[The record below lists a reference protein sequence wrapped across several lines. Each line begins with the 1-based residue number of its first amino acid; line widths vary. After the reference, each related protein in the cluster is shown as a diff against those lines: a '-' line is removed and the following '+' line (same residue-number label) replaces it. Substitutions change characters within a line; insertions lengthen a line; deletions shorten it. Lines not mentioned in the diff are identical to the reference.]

1 LRIDRD
7 GVCTE
12 ETENKKEKLKS
23 EMNKLLVTGSS
34 GLIGSE
40 VVEYFCKLGWD
51 VHGVDNNMRADF
63 FGAGGDTRWNQQ
75 RLLAKHKNFHHHE
88 LDIRNRAGVDEMV
101 STLKPTMLVHA
112 AAQPSHD
119 LAASRPFD
127 DFDVNAV
134 GTLNLLEAS
143 RRHVPNVVFAHMSTN
158 KVYGDRPN
166 TIKLKELPKRWD
178 YDDPTYANGITE
190 EFSIDQSKHSIFGA
204 SKVAGD
210 VMVQEY
216 GRYFGIKSCCL
227 RGGCLTGPNHSG
239 VELHGFLSYLIKCN
253 VDGRLYKVFGYKG
266 KQVRDNIH
274 SYDVARFIHAFYEK
288 PRCGEVYN
296 IGGGRANSVSI
307 LEAFDRAAALSGKKM
322 NYEYVDQN
330 RAGDHICYISDLAK
344 MKEHCPGW
352 DITKTLDDVF
362 REIYEVMKEKQ
373 K

>member
-1 LRIDRD
+1 MD
-7 GVCTE
+7 V
-12 ETENKKEKLKS
+12 
-23 EMNKLLVTGSS
+23 LLVTGSS

-40 VVEYFCKLGWD
+40 VVAHFATAGWR
-51 VHGVDNNMRADF
+51 VFGVDNNQRADF
-63 FGAGGDTRWNQQ
+63 FGPQGDTRWNQR
-75 RLLAKHKNFHHHE
+75 RLGETFPSFAHVE
-88 LDIRNRAGVDEMV
+88 LDIRDREGVQRLVAD
-101 STLKPTMLVHA
+101 LKPALIVHA

-134 GTLNLLEAS
+134 GTLNMLEAT
-143 RRHVPNVVFAHMSTN
+143 RRHAGDAVFVHMSTN

-166 TIKLKELPKRWD
+166 TIRLKELPTRWE
-178 YDDPTYANGITE
+178 YDDPEFSDGIPET
-190 EFSIDQSKHSIFGA
+190 FSIDQSKHSLFGA

-274 SYDVARFIHAFYEK
+274 SLDVTRFIHAFYEK

-307 LEAFDRAAALSGKKM
+307 LEAFDRAAELSGKKM

-344 MKEHCPGW
+344 MKAHYPGW
-352 DITKTLDDVF
+352 DITKSLDDVF
-362 REIYEVMKEKQ
+362 REIYL
-373 K
+373 